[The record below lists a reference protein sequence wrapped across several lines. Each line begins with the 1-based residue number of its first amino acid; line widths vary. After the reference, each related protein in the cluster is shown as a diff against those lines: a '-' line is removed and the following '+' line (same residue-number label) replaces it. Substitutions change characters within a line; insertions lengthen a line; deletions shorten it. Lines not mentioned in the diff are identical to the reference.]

1 MKITLH
7 ANAPFILSNHERK
20 VMSRFELNSV
30 GISLTQSMIS
40 RWMVYIPTGGPDGVN
55 QNFGSFW

>member
-7 ANAPFILSNHERK
+7 ANAPFILSNRERK
-20 VMSRFELNSV
+20 VTSRFELNSV

-40 RWMVYIPTGGPDGVN
+40 RWMGYIPTGGPDGGN
-55 QNFGSFW
+55 QNFDSFW